1 MPIALSIPRHCLA
14 GARHVDLVAFSGPGR
29 RVVGSERPRSMKNDA
44 VHRRLTCET
53 RDETGRDGGGVE
65 EGENKS
71 TYLRYLHVGTHVL
84 VNIVGGTVA
93 SRREEVG

>member
-44 VHRRLTCET
+44 VHRRLTCEA
-53 RDETGRDGGGVE
+53 RDETGRDGGGVDL

-71 TYLRYLHVGTHVL
+71 TYLRDLHLGTC
-84 VNIVGGTVA
+84 IGEYRMRYR
-93 SRREEVG
+93 SF

>member
-53 RDETGRDGGGVE
+53 RDETGRDGGWGGPGR
-65 EGENKS
+65 GEQV
-71 TYLRYLHVGTHVL
+71 YLPKVPTSRYMYW
-84 VNIVGGTVA
+84 
-93 SRREEVG
+93 